1 VSASVEYIRCV
12 CQRLPGQV
20 LRRRGNMA
28 GPTLAQAFHLRQ
40 PASINAG
47 QMPDLIE
54 IGTCR
59 AGMTCPVNES
69 YSRYL
74 ARRPACN
81 TVLALFDTLGV
92 SCPMGTRSD
101 CIEVQGASDATSE
114 LDRVCAGVAG
124 KRVDTRSIGIAG
136 RFNGRF

>member
-1 VSASVEYIRCV
+1 
-12 CQRLPGQV
+12 
-20 LRRRGNMA
+20 MA
-28 GPTLAQAFHLRQ
+28 GPTLAQLFRLRE

-54 IGTCR
+54 IGTCSS
-59 AGMTCPVNES
+59 GMTCPVNKS

-81 TVLALFDTLGV
+81 TVLALFDTLGA
-92 SCPMGTRSD
+92 SCPMGTQSA
-101 CIEVQGASDATSE
+101 CIEVRGASDATSE
-114 LDRVCAGVAG
+114 LDCVCAGVAS
-124 KRVDTRSIGIAG
+124 KPVDTRSIGIAG